1 MEKIFLWKN
10 VDSEK
15 IINYLNTYKRFEEQ
29 RSLEHHNLQD
39 ILRI

>member
-1 MEKIFLWKN
+1 M
-10 VDSEK
+10 DSEK

-29 RSLEHHNLQD
+29 RSWREHHNLQD